1 MKCDYISQDRISF
14 SFVQVK
20 KKKYMNQK
28 KKQPGRYT
36 TVNRINEVKK

>member
-20 KKKYMNQK
+20 KKKSIWTKNNK
-28 KKQPGRYT
+28 KNSRVDTQL
-36 TVNRINEVKK
+36 